1 MSTNPTKIAWILCLL
16 ICGVGLRPAA
26 AAIPQRIAALI
37 QAFPDLGRAH
47 IGYHF
52 IDLQTGRVLAEHD
65 ASRLFTPASNRKLF
79 VTAMALIRLGPGYKY
94 KTELTTRG
102 PWKPGQTALSNLQL
116 VGGGDP
122 NLSGRVLPYSADAPE
137 GDPFAALEALADKL
151 VKLNIH
157 EIDGDVTGVAT
168 RYPGDRF
175 PLDWTRG
182 DSEYGYGA
190 PISAL
195 TLDDNV
201 VTASVTPTEPG
212 DLAAIALCPN
222 VHHFVVL
229 NQVVTDTS
237 NQTDIHIRRP
247 LGSNELILWGTIGKT
262 APLWKQ
268 GLAVDDPA
276 LFAAQALISV
286 LRDRGIVVRGSARSQ
301 YTYANQAPQPADPA
315 IILAEH
321 ESAPLWEDLQ
331 VTNKVSENLHA
342 EMLLR
347 EVGFVQCGLGTLK
360 AGLDAEK
367 IFLQQIGLDGTP
379 PQVEFF
385 DGCGLAREDLASP
398 AAIVA
403 LLRYM
408 WESPYRQLWL
418 QTLPIGG
425 VDGTL
430 QHRFQG
436 IPNPQRVHAKT
447 GSLNHVDALSGYME
461 VKPGRWIAFSMLV
474 NGTPGDNDEA
484 RRFLDSVC
492 ALFLRR

>member
-1 MSTNPTKIAWILCLL
+1 MCLL
-16 ICGVGLRPAA
+16 ACGAIQPALA
-26 AAIPQRIAALI
+26 ALPQRIAALI
-37 QAFPDLGRAH
+37 QASPDLERAH
-47 IGYHF
+47 IGYQF
-52 IDLQTGRVLAEHD
+52 IDLKTGRVLAQHD
-65 ASRLFTPASNRKLF
+65 ASRLFMPASNRKLF

-94 KTELTTRG
+94 KTEVTTRG
-102 PWKPGQTALSNLQL
+102 PWKPGQTVLPNLQL

-122 NLSGRVLPYSADAPE
+122 NLSGRVLPYSVDAPD
-137 GDPFAALEALADKL
+137 GDPFAALEQLADKL

-157 EIDGDVTGVAT
+157 AIDGDVTGVAT

-182 DSEYGYGA
+182 DTEYGYGA

-212 DLAAIALCPN
+212 ELAAIALCPN

-229 NQVVTDTS
+229 NQVVTDAS
-237 NQTDIHIRRP
+237 RQTQIHIRRP
-247 LGSNELILWGTIGKT
+247 LGSNELILWGTIGKS
-262 APLWKQ
+262 APVWQQ
-268 GLAVDDPA
+268 GFAVDNPA

-286 LRDRGIVVRGSARSQ
+286 LRERGIVVRGSPRAQ
-301 YTYANQAPQPADPA
+301 YTYANEVPQPDPPA
-315 IILAEH
+315 IVLAEH

-347 EVGFVQCGLGTLK
+347 EVGFIQCGRGTLK

-367 IFLQQIGLDGTP
+367 TFLQQIGLDGSP
-379 PQVEFF
+379 PQVDFF
-385 DGCGLAREDLASP
+385 DGCGLAREDLATP

-408 WESPYRQLWL
+408 WESPYRELWL

-436 IPNPQRVHAKT
+436 TPNPQRVHAKT

-461 VKPGRWIAFSMLV
+461 VKPHRWIV
-474 NGTPGDNDEA
+474 
-484 RRFLDSVC
+484 
-492 ALFLRR
+492 

>member
-1 MSTNPTKIAWILCLL
+1 MASFLL
-16 ICGVGLRPAA
+16 ACGAGLGTAA
-26 AAIPQRIAALI
+26 SAALPQRIAALI
-37 QAFPDLGRAH
+37 QASPDLERAH
-47 IGYHF
+47 IGYQF
-52 IDLQTGRVLAEHD
+52 IDLKTGRVLAEHD
-65 ASRLFTPASNRKLF
+65 ASRMFMPASNRKLF

-102 PWKPGQTALSNLQL
+102 PWKPGQTVLPNLQL

-122 NLSGRVLPYSADAPE
+122 NLSGRVLPYSVDAPD
-137 GDPFAALEALADKL
+137 GDPFAALEQLADKL

-157 EIDGDVTGVAT
+157 AIDGDVTGVAT

-182 DSEYGYGA
+182 DTEYGYGA

-222 VHHFVVL
+222 VHHFVVV
-229 NQVVTDTS
+229 NQVVTDAS
-237 NQTDIHIRRP
+237 KQTHIHIRRP
-247 LGSNELILWGTIGKT
+247 LGSNELILWGTIGKS
-262 APLWKQ
+262 APVWEQ
-268 GLAVDDPA
+268 GFAVDNPA

-286 LRDRGIVVRGSARSQ
+286 LRDRGIVVRGSACSQ
-301 YTYANQAPQPADPA
+301 YTYANEAPQPDPPA
-315 IILAEH
+315 IVLAEH

-347 EVGFVQCGLGTLK
+347 EVGFIQCGRGTLK
-360 AGLDAEK
+360 AGLDAENT
-367 IFLQQIGLDGTP
+367 FLQQIGLDGSP
-379 PQVEFF
+379 PQVDFF
-385 DGCGLAREDLASP
+385 DGCGLAREDLATP

-408 WESPYRQLWL
+408 WESPYREMWL

-461 VKPGRWIAFSMLV
+461 VKPHRWIVFSMLV

-484 RRFLDSVC
+484 RGVLDSIC
-492 ALFLRR
+492 GLFLRR